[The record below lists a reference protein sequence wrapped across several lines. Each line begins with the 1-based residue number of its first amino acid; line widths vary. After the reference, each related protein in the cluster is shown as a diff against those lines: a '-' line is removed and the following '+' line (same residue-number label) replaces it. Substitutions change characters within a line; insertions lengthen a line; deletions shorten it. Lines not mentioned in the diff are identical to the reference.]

1 MSSTMDLLAAN
12 AAYYRAFAEGDVA
25 GMNRLWADDGVSCV
39 HPGWPTLLGRQPVL
53 DSYRN
58 ILGNPQQERVEH
70 RDDIAILGAAEGRVH
85 CIEFVG
91 GAALAAT
98 NWFRLVDGEWRMI
111 HHQASPIA
119 VLATPEAPPLSTRLN

>member
-1 MSSTMDLLAAN
+1 MDTKTLLAAN

-25 GMNRLWADDGVSCV
+25 AMNRLWAEDDVSCV
-39 HPGWPTLLGRQPVL
+39 HPGWPALLGRQPVL

-58 ILGNPQQERVEH
+58 ILGNSQQERVEY
-70 RDDIAILGAAEGRVH
+70 RDDVAIFGTAEGRVH

-91 GAALAAT
+91 GSALAAT
-98 NWFRLVDGEWRMI
+98 NWFRLFGDEWRMI

-119 VLATPEAPPLSTRLN
+119 VLVSRESPPTSTRLN

>member
-1 MSSTMDLLAAN
+1 MDTKTLLAAN

-25 GMNRLWADDGVSCV
+25 AMNRLWAEDDISCV
-39 HPGWPTLLGRQPVL
+39 HPGWPALLGRQPVL

-58 ILGNPQQERVEH
+58 ILGNSQQERVEH
-70 RDDIAILGAAEGRVH
+70 RDDVAMLGTAEGRVH

-91 GAALAAT
+91 GSALAAT
-98 NWFRLVDGEWRMI
+98 NWFRLIGGEWRMI

-119 VLATPEAPPLSTRLN
+119 VLVPQESPPTSTRLN

>member
-1 MSSTMDLLAAN
+1 MTETSALLAAN
-12 AAYYRAFAEGDVA
+12 AAYYRAFAEGDVTA
-25 GMNRLWADDGVSCV
+25 MNRLWAEDSVSCV

-53 DSYRN
+53 DSYRS
-58 ILGNPQQERVEH
+58 ILTNSQQARVDH
-70 RDDIAILGAAEGRVH
+70 RDDVAILGTDEGRVH

-119 VLATPEAPPLSTRLN
+119 VLVPQESPPTSTRLN